1 MTSTVNQKPSQG
13 EKPAVNEAKP
23 PLFVSAH
30 ELISSQYQPKWLIK
44 GYLEEQ
50 SINLLYGAS
59 GGGKSFLALDWACCV
74 ATGKPWQDFKV
85 KQGNVLY
92 IAGEGR
98 TGLAGRLKA
107 WQIHH
112 KLAIP
117 NNTLMVS
124 QSSFN
129 IDMAED
135 LIYIG
140 NALANQKFSLI
151 VIDTLNRNFTGDENL
166 AKDIRNYIK
175 GCEYL
180 RDLFQ
185 ATLLTVHHSGLTS
198 DKRPRGSSALYA
210 AMDSSYQLIEIDDIR
225 GLVNDKL
232 KDGTPPKDI
241 NFKLEIVAIPD
252 WIDEDGNPYSSCVL
266 SKTHTEL
273 RSKAHTQ
280 DLYAM
285 LDLIG
290 TSVTGVIAK
299 KDLRNAFYEYKIGSV
314 NAKRSAFNRAL
325 KYWLSNGFVIET
337 RDEFGVDLISIKED
351 ESKKTEKTD
360 SQNDTRDS
368 DKDD

>member
-1 MTSTVNQKPSQG
+1 MTSTVNQTPSRP
-13 EKPAVNEAKP
+13 EKPAPTQATP

-44 GYLEEQ
+44 GYLEES
-50 SINLLYGAS
+50 SINLLYGPS

-74 ATGKPWQDFKV
+74 ATGSPWQGQKV
-85 KQGNVLY
+85 KQGKVLY

-117 NNTLMVS
+117 DNNLMVS

-135 LIYIG
+135 LINIH
-140 NALANQKFSLI
+140 NALVNQTFSLI
-151 VIDTLNRNFTGDENL
+151 IIDTLNRNFTGDENL

-180 RDLFQ
+180 RDTFQ
-185 ATLLTVHHSGLTS
+185 ATVLTLHHSGLTS

-210 AMDSSYQLIEIDDIR
+210 AMDSSYQLVEVDDIR
-225 GLVNDKL
+225 GLINDKL

-273 RSKAHTQ
+273 KSKTITQ
-280 DLYAM
+280 DTNVM
-285 LDLIG
+285 LDLICNSPDF
-290 TSVTGVIAK
+290 TVAK
-299 KDLRNAFYEYKIGSV
+299 KDLRNAFYEYKTGSV

-325 KYWLSNGFVIET
+325 KYWLRGGSIIEI
-337 RDEFGVDLISIKED
+337 RDEFGIDIITVKVD
-351 ESKKTEKTD
+351 ESKKSKQPVDSLDSNTD
-360 SQNDTRDS
+360 E
-368 DKDD
+368 